1 MMTARKTNN
10 EQMAE
15 LSDLLLI
22 MMVEWNRKIAVGLL
36 ADNFFLTIEDKLGMI
51 CTFSSTFFFKLTKFS
66 PSASPTISPTSI
78 FSENHHFVLD
88 ITFLLKHFPTD
99 IITPSFI
106 AHLQPP

>member
-36 ADNFFLTIEDKLGMI
+36 ADNVFLTIEDKLGMI
-51 CTFSSTFFFKLTKFS
+51 FEEEESTE
-66 PSASPTISPTSI
+66 IE
-78 FSENHHFVLD
+78 SESD
-88 ITFLLKHFPTD
+88 TD
-99 IITPSFI
+99 EYKQI
-106 AHLQPP
+106 

>member
-36 ADNFFLTIEDKLGMI
+36 ADNVFLTIEDKLGMI
-51 CTFSSTFFFKLTKFS
+51 FEEEESTE
-66 PSASPTISPTSI
+66 IE
-78 FSENHHFVLD
+78 SESD
-88 ITFLLKHFPTD
+88 TD
-99 IITPSFI
+99 EYEQI
-106 AHLQPP
+106 

>member
-36 ADNFFLTIEDKLGMI
+36 ADNVFLTIEDKLGMI
-51 CTFSSTFFFKLTKFS
+51 FEEEESTE
-66 PSASPTISPTSI
+66 IE
-78 FSENHHFVLD
+78 SESD
-88 ITFLLKHFPTD
+88 TD
-99 IITPSFI
+99 E
-106 AHLQPP
+106 